1 MLLNDVQFVVSSV
14 NMLFLPYHLKDKLAD
29 QQTAISQR
37 APKFK
42 IDAKYCTKYSGKTP
56 PNIE

>member
-1 MLLNDVQFVVSSV
+1 
-14 NMLFLPYHLKDKLAD
+14 MLFLPYHLKDKLAD